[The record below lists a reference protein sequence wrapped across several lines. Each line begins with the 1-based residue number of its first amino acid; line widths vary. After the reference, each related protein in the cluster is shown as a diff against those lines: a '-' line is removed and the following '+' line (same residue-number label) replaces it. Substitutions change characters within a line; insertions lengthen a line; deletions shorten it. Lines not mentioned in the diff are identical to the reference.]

1 MAERCFGVK
10 PNATALTH
18 FTLDS
23 YPITKACLRYGT
35 FAVVGLVAIGAIA
48 LISVTAVFESGTY
61 GALPSDSE
69 LRNIINNE
77 ASRVVSRDGAQL
89 GKYFIDERV
98 EVSREDIPT
107 VLVEA
112 LVATEDA
119 RFYDHNGIDVMSWG
133 RVAYRTVLGG
143 DASGGGG
150 STISQQLVKNLFPRI
165 ERHEDPTYSL
175 VINKIREVLIARD
188 IERLHDKDAI
198 LTMYLNTVP
207 FPDNTYGVG
216 VAAKRYF
223 SKTPNELNVEEA
235 ATLVGS
241 LKATYSYDPLRHPV
255 NALRRRNLVLRLM
268 ADHGYLTP
276 LEMID
281 AQERPIQVCYQ
292 RDEHN
297 VGPATHFRE
306 NARLELK
313 SILAGL
319 EHPEGRAYDI
329 YRDGLNI
336 YTTIDAG
343 MQQHAETAVKTHLVE
358 LQEQFYASLEEG
370 EKPWEV
376 EVVYTRALRQ
386 SERVRGLRRAG
397 FSESAI
403 DSIMAIPVTMT
414 IYDYATAGEKT
425 VEMSPADSVAYYLG
439 ILNSGFLAVEPGT
452 GAIRAWVGGTNH
464 AYFKYDKVRSRRSVG
479 STFKPILYAAAL
491 QQGIDPCQYWGN
503 YRRTYARYEY
513 WRPRNSEN
521 NYGGSYNMRG
531 ALTKSLNTISAQLIM
546 KARPQN
552 VVDLAHRMGIE
563 HEIPTVPAIALG
575 AGDLSLHD
583 MVQAYSVFANRGQK
597 VKLRYIDRITDRDG
611 EVIYSY
617 QIPQP
622 TEENQV
628 LSQDHADLMRGML
641 ESVVDDGTGRRLR
654 WRYKLEG
661 RIAGKTG
668 TSQNHSDGW
677 FIGFTPKL
685 LAGVWTGAESPA
697 VRFRSIKY
705 GQGANMALPIF
716 GDFMQKLNEDARYS
730 DYLAGEFATPSEL
743 VQEQLA
749 CPTRPVYR
757 APRSTPAEATPTPV
771 PMIAGQVIEQ
781 SKPAADRAV
790 APE

>member
-1 MAERCFGVK
+1 MRALRC
-10 PNATALTH
+10 AA
-18 FTLDS
+18 
-23 YPITKACLRYGT
+23 
-35 FAVVGLVAIGAIA
+35 VGLAGLATLGAIA
-48 LISVTAVFESGTY
+48 VVTVAAVFESGTY
-61 GALPSDSE
+61 GAMPTDAE
-69 LRNIINNE
+69 LRNVINNE
-77 ASRVVSRDGAQL
+77 ASRVVSRDGVQL
-89 GKYFIDERV
+89 GKYFVDERV
-98 EVSREDIPT
+98 EVTRDELPA
-107 VLVEA
+107 VLIQA

-119 RFYDHNGIDVMSWG
+119 RFYRHDGVDLISWG

-150 STISQQLVKNLFPRI
+150 STISQQLVKNLYPRV
-165 ERHEDPTYSL
+165 ERHADPDYSL
-175 VINKIREVLIARD
+175 IINKIREVLIARD
-188 IERLHDKDAI
+188 IERLHSKDAI

-207 FPDNTYGVG
+207 FPDNTYGIG

-223 SKTPNELNVEEA
+223 SKTPAELSVEEA

-241 LKATYSYDPLRHPV
+241 LKATYSYDPLRHPAS
-255 NALRRRNLVLRLM
+255 ALHRRNLVLRLM
-268 ADHGYLTP
+268 AEQGYLTP
-276 LEMID
+276 TEMRE
-281 AQERPIQVCYQ
+281 AQQRPIQVCYQ

-313 SILAGL
+313 AILADL

-343 MQQHAETAVKTHLVE
+343 MQQHAETAVKSHLVE
-358 LQEQFYASLEEG
+358 LQEQFYASLKEG

-386 SERVRGLRRAG
+386 SDRVRGLRRAG

-403 DSIMAIPVTMT
+403 DSVMAIPVTMT
-414 IYDYATAGEKT
+414 IYDYATAGEKD

-464 AYFKYDKVRSRRSVG
+464 EYFKYDKVRSRRSVG

-491 QQGIDPCQYWGN
+491 QQGIDPCRYWGN
-503 YRRTYARYEY
+503 YRRTYARYEF

-521 NYGGSYNMRG
+521 DYGGSYNMRG

-546 KARPQN
+546 KTGAAN
-552 VVDLAHRMGIE
+552 VVALAHRLGIE

-575 AGDLSLHD
+575 ASDLSLHD

-597 VKLRYIDRITDRDG
+597 VRLRYIDRITDRDG
-611 EVIYSY
+611 EIIYSY
-617 QIPQP
+617 RIPDL

-628 LSQDHADLMRGML
+628 LSQDHADLMRGIL
-641 ESVVDDGTGRRLR
+641 EHVVDDGTGRRLR

-661 RIAGKTG
+661 RLAGKTG

-677 FIGFTPKL
+677 FIGFSPKL

-716 GDFMQKLNEDARYS
+716 GDFMQRLQGDARYAS
-730 DYLAGEFATPSEL
+730 YLEGEFPTPSEL
-743 VQEQLA
+743 VTEQLA
-749 CPTRPVYR
+749 CPPRPVYR
-757 APRSTPAEATPTPV
+757 APRPAPAEAAPAAAPLV
-771 PMIAGQVIEQ
+771 VERVVEQ
-781 SKPAADRAV
+781 SQPTADRGV

>member
-1 MAERCFGVK
+1 M
-10 PNATALTH
+10 PH
-18 FTLDS
+18 STLRS
-23 YPITKACLRYGT
+23 YPVARQLLRYT
-35 FAVVGLVAIGAIA
+35 LFASVILAAIA
-48 LISVTAVFESGTY
+48 VTGVVAVFEDGVY
-61 GALPSDSE
+61 GPLPSDSE

-77 ASRVVSRDGAQL
+77 ASRVVSSDGVQL

-98 EVSREDIPT
+98 EVSREDLPE
-107 VLVEA
+107 VLIQA

-119 RFYDHNGIDVMSWG
+119 RFFEHDGIDLMSWG
-133 RVAYRTVLGG
+133 RVGFRTILGG
-143 DASGGGG
+143 DESGGGG
-150 STISQQLVKNLFPRI
+150 STISQQLVKNLFPRVR
-165 ERHEDPTYSL
+165 RHEDPTYSL
-175 VINKIREVLIARD
+175 VINKIREVLIARH
-188 IERLHDKDAI
+188 IERLHSKDAI

-207 FPDNTYGVG
+207 FPDNTFGIG

-223 SKTPNELNVEEA
+223 SKTPQQLSVEEA

-241 LKATYSYDPLRHPV
+241 LKATYSYDPLRQPA
-255 NALRRRNLVLRLM
+255 NAQRRRDLVLRLM
-268 ADHGYLTP
+268 ADQGYISP
-276 LEMID
+276 LEMLD
-281 AQERPIQVCYQ
+281 AQERPLQVCYQ

-313 SILAGL
+313 TILAGL

-336 YTTIDAG
+336 HTTIDAG
-343 MQQHAETAVKTHLVE
+343 MQQYAETAVKNHLIE
-358 LQEQFYASLEEG
+358 LQQQFYQSLGEG

-376 EVVYTRALRQ
+376 DAVYTRALQQ
-386 SERVRGLRRAG
+386 SDRFRGLRRAG
-397 FSESAI
+397 FSESDI
-403 DSIMAIPVTMT
+403 DSVMQVPVHMT
-414 IYDYATAGEKT
+414 VYDVATTGEKD

-439 ILNSGFLAVEPGT
+439 ILNSGFLAVEPST

-464 AYFKYDKVRSRRSVG
+464 EYFKYDKVRSRRSVG

-552 VVDLAHRMGIE
+552 VVDLAHRMGID

-611 EVIYSY
+611 EVVYTY
-617 QIPQP
+617 QIPSP

-628 LSQDHADLMRGML
+628 LTQDHADLMRGML

-654 WRYKLEG
+654 WRYKLDG
-661 RIAGKTG
+661 KIAGKTG

-716 GDFMQKLNEDARYS
+716 GEFMHGLHEDPRYAE
-730 DYLAGEFATPSEL
+730 YLAGDFPTPSEQVL
-743 VQEQLA
+743 EQLA
-749 CPTRPVYR
+749 CPTQPGWR
-757 APRSTPAEATPTPV
+757 APRATVAPASPRL
-771 PMIAGQVIEQ
+771 IAGQVVERTH
-781 SKPAADRAV
+781 PVADRAV

>member
-1 MAERCFGVK
+1 MTHSTFWSSL
-10 PNATALTH
+10 LT
-18 FTLDS
+18 
-23 YPITKACLRYGT
+23 KQWLRYT
-35 FAVVGLVAIGAIA
+35 AFGLVGASVIGMLAV
-48 LISVTAVFESGTY
+48 LGVVAVFRAGTY
-61 GALPSDSE
+61 GALPTDAE
-69 LRNIINNE
+69 LRNITNNE
-77 ASRVVSRDGAQL
+77 ASRVVSRDGVQL
-89 GKYFIDERV
+89 GKYFVDERV
-98 EVSREDIPT
+98 EVRREDIPA
-107 VLVEA
+107 VVVAA

-119 RFYDHNGIDVMSWG
+119 RFFGHEGIDLMSWG
-133 RVAYRTVLGG
+133 RVGFRTVLGG

-150 STISQQLVKNLFPRI
+150 STISQQLVKNLFPRQQ
-165 ERHEDPTYSL
+165 RHEDPDYSL

-188 IERLHDKDAI
+188 IERLHSKDAI

-207 FPDNTYGVG
+207 FPDNTYGIG

-223 SKTPNELNVEEA
+223 SKTPADLTVAEA
-235 ATLVGS
+235 ATLVGT
-241 LKATYSYDPLRHPV
+241 LKATYSYDPLRHP
-255 NALRRRNLVLRLM
+255 ARATSRRNLVLRLM
-268 ADHGYLTP
+268 AEQGFISIAA
-276 LEMID
+276 MD
-281 AQERPIQVCYQ
+281 AAQREPILVCYQ

-343 MQQHAETAVKTHLVE
+343 MQEHAETSVKTHLVE
-358 LQEQFYASLEEG
+358 LQNQFYASLKEG

-386 SERVRGLRRAG
+386 SDRVRGLRRAG
-397 FSESAI
+397 FSESGI
-403 DSIMAIPVTMT
+403 DSIMAIPVEMT
-414 IYDYATAGEKT
+414 IYDYATTGEKT

-464 AYFKYDKVRSRRSVG
+464 QYFKYDKVRSRRSVG

-531 ALTKSLNTISAQLIM
+531 ALTKSLNTVSAQLIM
-546 KARPQN
+546 KTRPQN
-552 VVDLAHRMGIE
+552 VIALAHSMGIE
-563 HEIPTVPAIALG
+563 HEIPNVPAIALG
-575 AGDLSLHD
+575 AVDLSLLD
-583 MVQAYSVFANRGQK
+583 MIQAYGVFANRGQK
-597 VKLRYIDRITDRDG
+597 VQLRYIDRITDRDG

-617 QIPQP
+617 QIPEP

-628 LSQDHADLMRGML
+628 LSQDQADLMRGML
-641 ESVVDDGTGRRLR
+641 EHVVDDGTGRRLR

-661 RIAGKTG
+661 KLAGKTG

-697 VRFRSIKY
+697 VRFRNIKY

-716 GDFMQKLNEDARYS
+716 GEFMQRLNEDERYAS
-730 DYLAGEFATPSEL
+730 YLAGEFATPSEL
-743 VQEQLA
+743 VTEQLA
-749 CPTRPVYR
+749 CPTSPVWR
-757 APRSTPAEATPTPV
+757 KPTETPDSPV
-771 PMIAGQVIEQ
+771 PAPVTTAPKAVPMVASQLVEQ
-781 SKPAADRAV
+781 TQPAADRAV
-790 APE
+790 APN